1 MKLNQPK
8 VQLFKSR
15 TDVLLFLSQ
24 YLKLAGWMMYDKL
37 ERM

>member
-15 TDVLLFLSQ
+15 TDVLLSLSQ
-24 YLKLAGWMMYDKL
+24 YLKAG
-37 ERM
+37 RMNDVW

>member
-15 TDVLLFLSQ
+15 TDVLFFLSQ
-24 YLKLAGWMMYDKL
+24 YLKTG
-37 ERM
+37 RMNDVR